1 MSEKEARKELRCSLC
16 YEVIKPGEEVNYEV
30 DTIVCGECT
39 KFKKKVADKSVVEV
53 IDLLLRTAAEGALTV
68 PLACWLEKYA
78 NLCNDKVFVERAN
91 KASMIE
97 VLRNPDGLE

>member
-1 MSEKEARKELRCSLC
+1 MSEKEARKELRCSVC
-16 YEVIKPGEEVNYEV
+16 AEVIKPGDVNYEV
-30 DTIVCGECT
+30 DKVVCGECT

-53 IDLLLRTAAEGALTV
+53 IDLLLRNAAEGALTV
-68 PLACWLEKYA
+68 SLACWLEKYA
-78 NLCNDKVFVERAN
+78 NLCNDKVFIDRAN

>member
-1 MSEKEARKELRCSLC
+1 MSEKEARKELRCSVC
-16 YEVIKPGEEVNYEV
+16 AEVIKPGDVNYEV
-30 DTIVCGECT
+30 DKVVCGECT

-53 IDLLLRTAAEGALTV
+53 IDLLLRNAAEGALTV

-78 NLCNDKVFVERAN
+78 NLCNDKVFIDRAN

>member
-1 MSEKEARKELRCSLC
+1 MFEKEARKELRCSVC
-16 YEVIKPGEEVNYEV
+16 AEVIKPGDVNYEV
-30 DTIVCGECT
+30 DKVVCGECT

-53 IDLLLRTAAEGALTV
+53 IDLLLRNAAEGALTV
-68 PLACWLEKYA
+68 SLACWLEKYA
-78 NLCNDKVFVERAN
+78 NLCNDKVFIERAN